1 MPRSRASLWMILIT
15 LATVITLFL
24 LPFTP
29 RTAVHTVKVE
39 QGDLLRTLTLEGAVG
54 YRYQQICAALS
65 AGVVETVYVQ
75 PGQQVQKGDLLFAMD
90 VSAQMK
96 MLASLSRSQYTRQQE
111 AEWLAAW
118 QSDAGTEW
126 ELRAQIEGGKV
137 RADRDGVVRA
147 VYVEQG
153 DAVAAAGL
161 LGVVSGEEKCVSALT
176 YSQDVQGMQAGA
188 AALLTTQAQ
197 SGAATLSALSA
208 PEWNKGTAQS
218 MQQLTFT
225 PLHQDTLADAEVG
238 DPVETELLVQCM
250 EDVALIPIGAVDSQG
265 RIWVVEEGQATP
277 QVIDISQR
285 NENYVAADQKLAGAR
300 LILQPD
306 AYSLWAGCPVKEA
319 RRR

>member
-1 MPRSRASLWMILIT
+1 MPRRRASLWMILIT

-29 RTAVHTVKVE
+29 RTAVHTVMVE
-39 QGDLLRTLTLEGAVG
+39 RGDLLRTLTLEGTVG
-54 YRYQQICAALS
+54 YRHQQICAALS
-65 AGVVETVYVQ
+65 AGMVEKVYVQ

-90 VSAQMK
+90 VSAQLE
-96 MLASLSRSQYTRQQE
+96 MLASLNCNQYARQQE

-126 ELRAQIEGGKV
+126 ELRAQIEGAKI
-137 RADRDGVVRA
+137 RADRDGVVRS

-153 DAVAAAGL
+153 DALAAAGL

-176 YSQDVQGMQAGA
+176 YSQDIQGIQAGA
-188 AALLTTQAQ
+188 AALLITQAQ
-197 SGAATLSALSA
+197 SGAATLCMLGA
-208 PEWNKGTAQS
+208 PEWNEGTSQS
-218 MQQLTFT
+218 TQQLTFM
-225 PLHQDTLADAEVG
+225 PLHQDTLADTEIG

-250 EDVALIPIGAVDSQG
+250 EDVALIPIGAVDNQG
-265 RIWVVEEGQATP
+265 RIWVVEDGKATP
-277 QVIDISQR
+277 QVIDINQR
-285 NENYVAADQKLAGAR
+285 NKNYVAADQKLAGAR

>member
-1 MPRSRASLWMILIT
+1 MILIT

-29 RTAVHTVKVE
+29 RTAVHTVMVE
-39 QGDLLRTLTLEGAVG
+39 RGDLLRTLTLEGTVG
-54 YRYQQICAALS
+54 YRHQQICTALS
-65 AGVVETVYVQ
+65 AGMVEKVYVQ

-90 VSAQMK
+90 VSAQME
-96 MLASLSRSQYTRQQE
+96 MLASLSCNQYARQQE

-126 ELRAQIEGGKV
+126 ELRAQIEGAKI
-137 RADRDGVVRA
+137 RADRDGVVRS

-153 DAVAAAGL
+153 DALAAAGL

-176 YSQDVQGMQAGA
+176 YSQDIQGIQAGA
-188 AALLTTQAQ
+188 AALLITQAQ
-197 SGAATLSALSA
+197 SGAATLCMLGA
-208 PEWNKGTAQS
+208 PEWNEGTSQS
-218 MQQLTFT
+218 MQQLTFM
-225 PLHQDTLADAEVG
+225 PLHQDTLADTEIG

-250 EDVALIPIGAVDSQG
+250 EDVALIPIGAVDNQG
-265 RIWVVEEGQATP
+265 RIWVVEDGKATP
-277 QVIDISQR
+277 QVIDINQR
-285 NENYVAADQKLAGAR
+285 NKNYVAADQKLAGAR